1 MDPESHNLKDP
12 KKYQEADPEVPQDKA
27 VGPKAPLDQAAD
39 PKALQDQAVG
49 PKAPQG
55 QNVGLKAPQG
65 QEGVERDIQRPTS
78 RARGSVLRSR
88 GEVVVG
94 SITSGYQRGVTGLR
108 IVSCFQVCRPQKEE
122 KKEVSS

>member
-12 KKYQEADPEVPQDKA
+12 KKYQEADPEVPQDQA

-55 QNVGLKAPQG
+55 QAVGLKVPEG
-65 QEGVERDIQRPTS
+65 QEGVERDIQLTS
-78 RARGSVLRSR
+78 SYKG
-88 GEVVVG
+88 
-94 SITSGYQRGVTGLR
+94 GL
-108 IVSCFQVCRPQKEE
+108 P
-122 KKEVSS
+122 